1 MWCWWCYGGEIPLKV
16 CVGLTMFLH
25 LRLCLQITCM
35 EELSQSCRKKYS
47 KKSRGER
54 ENNIHRERER
64 ERERSVF
71 WFFAE
76 RNM

>member
-1 MWCWWCYGGEIPLKV
+1 
-16 CVGLTMFLH
+16 
-25 LRLCLQITCM
+25 M

-64 ERERSVF
+64 ERERERSGF